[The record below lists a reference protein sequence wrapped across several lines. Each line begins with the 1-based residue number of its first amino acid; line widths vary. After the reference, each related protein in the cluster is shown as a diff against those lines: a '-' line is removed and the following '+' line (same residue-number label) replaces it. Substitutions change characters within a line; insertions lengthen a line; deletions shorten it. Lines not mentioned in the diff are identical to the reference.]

1 LIGRIHERA
10 VFARLRRDG
19 SFVRSGPL
27 WCSVLLDP
35 SLSQPHVAYALGR
48 PVGSA
53 VSRNRLRRRLRE
65 VVRANA
71 TALEPGWYLVGADAP
86 AVDLTFTELNQQL
99 PALAYRPSPCRFSPS
114 CSNYA
119 HEAFE
124 CHGTARGFWL
134 TLRRLS
140 RCRPFGPSGWDPVP
154 EPGDVSPRRK

>member
-1 LIGRIHERA
+1 MIGRIHERA

-99 PALAYRPSPCRFSPS
+99 PALAGRAADR
-114 CSNYA
+114 NR
-119 HEAFE
+119 
-124 CHGTARGFWL
+124 ARG
-134 TLRRLS
+134 TTH
-140 RCRPFGPSGWDPVP
+140 
-154 EPGDVSPRRK
+154 PGGGK

>member
-1 LIGRIHERA
+1 MIGRIHERA

-48 PVGSA
+48 SVGSA

-86 AVDLTFTELNQQL
+86 AVDLTLSQLSQQF
-99 PALAYRPSPCRFSPS
+99 PALARRAADR
-114 CSNYA
+114 NRA
-119 HEAFE
+119 R
-124 CHGTARGFWL
+124 GTA
-134 TLRRLS
+134 
-140 RCRPFGPSGWDPVP
+140 GPG
-154 EPGDVSPRRK
+154 GAK